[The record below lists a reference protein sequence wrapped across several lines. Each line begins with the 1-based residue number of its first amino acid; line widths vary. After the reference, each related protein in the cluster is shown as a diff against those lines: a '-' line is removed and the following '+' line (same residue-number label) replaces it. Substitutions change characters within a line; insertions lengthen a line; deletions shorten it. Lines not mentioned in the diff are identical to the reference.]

1 MNLMDLSFNDNNS
14 KFHEQSRGSKNGNN
28 EVIKFFLSL
37 YFSPQMQLIDA
48 NRLWANFFDIA
59 RLCSTRYKQ
68 ADLIMIR
75 LKMLKVEANWQD
87 DGCYGCHSQL
97 ETKNVSLSHKGRRT
111 YLVLL
116 R

>member
-1 MNLMDLSFNDNNS
+1 MDLIFNDNNS

-48 NRLWANFFDIA
+48 NRLWENFFDIA

-87 DGCYGCHSQL
+87 ISCYGCHSQL
-97 ETKNVSLSHKGRRT
+97 EQKCFPLTQRQKDLSST
-111 YLVLL
+111 A
-116 R
+116 